1 MIIFQEIIFKI
12 FTFIFRFPHPVTLS
26 GMLEMGTAFLPVN
39 QNWDRYQEQAND
51 TYNDLQRELK
61 LILMQLADD
70 ACELLHE
77 EK

>member
-1 MIIFQEIIFKI
+1 MIPPP
-12 FTFIFRFPHPVTLS
+12 FIFRFPHPATLS

-39 QNWDRYQEQAND
+39 QNWERYQEQTND

-61 LILMQLADD
+61 LSLMQLADD

>member
-1 MIIFQEIIFKI
+1 
-12 FTFIFRFPHPVTLS
+12 
-26 GMLEMGTAFLPVN
+26 MLEMGTAFLPVN

-70 ACELLHE
+70 ACELLHK